1 MLQKKVDESRKK
13 KKRLKYLDL
22 WIRATSDVF
31 LVEK

>member
-1 MLQKKVDESRKK
+1 MLQKKVDESRK

-31 LVEK
+31 LVKK